1 MKKKTKNKIKYYFF
15 IYSMLAIAL
24 LHFVVFYL
32 GVNFNSILL
41 AFQDK
46 DTGAFTFDNFAHFFR
61 DLTTPDSGFEY
72 YFKNTFKYYLTNIFI
87 TLPLSYVLSFFL
99 YKKIFMGKAFRVIYV
114 LPMIISSVVF
124 FGVYKELLSNNGILQ
139 QLYSAITGKSAP
151 SFIYDP
157 AYTTTTLLV
166 YGVWTGMGL
175 NLIMFTGGLFR
186 IPEEVFESAQI
197 DGAGMFREMISIAF
211 PLTWPT
217 FSTLL
222 LTSAVGIF
230 SASGPILLVS
240 QDPDRK
246 IWTLSYWLYNE
257 VIKASDGNYNYAAA
271 YGIILT
277 LLTMPIFMIVQKI
290 RKKIPDSEY

>member
-1 MKKKTKNKIKYYFF
+1 MTNKVKNKIKYYLF

-24 LHFVVFYL
+24 IHFIVFYA
-32 GVNFNSILL
+32 GVNINSILL

-46 DTGAFTFDNFAHFFR
+46 DTGAFTLDNFARFYR
-61 DLTTPDSGFEY
+61 DLTTPDSGFK
-72 YFKNTFKYYLTNIFI
+72 YFFVNTFKYYLTGILI
-87 TLPLSYVLSFFL
+87 TLPLSYVLSYFL
-99 YKKIFMGKAFRVIYV
+99 YKRIFLSKAFRVIYV

-124 FGVYKELLSNNGILQ
+124 FGVFKELLSNNGILQ
-139 QLYSAITGKSAP
+139 QLYTHITGETAP
-151 SFIYDP
+151 RFIYDP
-157 AYTTTTLLV
+157 NYTTTTLQI
-166 YGVWTGMGL
+166 YSVWTGMGM
-175 NLIMFTGGLFR
+175 NLIMFTGGLSR
-186 IPEEVFESAQI
+186 IPEEVFESAKM
-197 DGAGMFREMISIAF
+197 DGAGMIREMISIAF

-230 SASGPILLVS
+230 GASGPILLIS

-246 IWTLSYWLYNE
+246 VWTLSYWLYNE
-257 VIKASDGNYNYAAA
+257 VVKASDGNYNYAAA

-277 LLTMPIFMIVQKI
+277 ILTMPIFALVQKL